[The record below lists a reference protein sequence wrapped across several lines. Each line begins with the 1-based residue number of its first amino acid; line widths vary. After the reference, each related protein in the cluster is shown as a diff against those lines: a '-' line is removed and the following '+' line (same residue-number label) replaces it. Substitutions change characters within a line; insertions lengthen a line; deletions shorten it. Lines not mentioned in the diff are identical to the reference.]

1 MLFDGF
7 YWNAMIQVINPY
19 FSNDSNTTAYYHIDV
34 WQHVNNTSLASG
46 WSNIRIPGEDFLT
59 YKYAQGTLVGRQL
72 GPMASTIISN
82 SPQPSSV
89 LTSIVGKAVFTD
101 PRV

>member
-1 MLFDGF
+1 
-7 YWNAMIQVINPY
+7 
-19 FSNDSNTTAYYHIDV
+19 
-34 WQHVNNTSLASG
+34 
-46 WSNIRIPGEDFLT
+46 LT